1 VADKHG
7 ASPGAAAAQG
17 QAFIGVM
24 ADTRDCETD
33 VLSVAATLFRRSDDP
48 DNQNLYKAPTD
59 TATKMTSK
67 VQFTRGSANA
77 YLVEAVNDATT
88 GENSIK
94 SYVASTGTFTAA
106 ATAGTAVVNGNP
118 LFINGHGPYATT
130 GTAPDYIVGSSA
142 ALGNFP
148 TNFHA
153 GALTTKT
160 FLPLQKG
167 IVANADTGVTGGS
180 ILLVDGRR
188 YKVKSRGSGA
198 NDING
203 QSKITLTENYAGGGL
218 IQRCAACLTAT
229 TKATGALTTS
239 SIETVAKGDRL
250 LMEGFLHED
259 FATTVVV
266 GATGTS
272 HDCSLGGT
280 RGTVTHING
289 NAANFAGTAALY
301 QAVQG
306 AEGVIPSVVT
316 ENSANANTYQYVA
329 QCSNRGT
336 CDASTGLCTCYKGY
350 SHDNCDVQNMLAM

>member
-1 VADKHG
+1 MG
-7 ASPGAAAAQG
+7 A
-17 QAFIGVM
+17 
-24 ADTRDCETD
+24 
-33 VLSVAATLFRRSDDP
+33 
-48 DNQNLYKAPTD
+48 
-59 TATKMTSK
+59 
-67 VQFTRGSANA
+67 
-77 YLVEAVNDATT
+77 
-88 GENSIK
+88 
-94 SYVASTGTFTAA
+94 
-106 ATAGTAVVNGNP
+106 
-118 LFINGHGPYATT
+118 
-130 GTAPDYIVGSSA
+130 SSA

-153 GALTTKT
+153 DALTTKT
-160 FLPLQKG
+160 FLPLRKG

-198 NDING
+198 NAING
-203 QSKITLTENYAGGGL
+203 QSK
-218 IQRCAACLTAT
+218 T
-229 TKATGALTTS
+229 TRALTTS
-239 SIETVAKGDRL
+239 STETFAKGDRL

-336 CDASTGLCTCYKGY
+336 CDANTG
-350 SHDNCDVQNMLAM
+350 V